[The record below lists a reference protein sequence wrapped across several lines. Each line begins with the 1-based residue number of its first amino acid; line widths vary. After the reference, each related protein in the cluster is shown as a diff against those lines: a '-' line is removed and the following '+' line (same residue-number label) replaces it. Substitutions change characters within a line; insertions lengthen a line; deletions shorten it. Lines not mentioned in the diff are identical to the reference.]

1 MVEFAG
7 HVVTVAEGESGR
19 TRRLSECVELCT
31 SETRQ
36 LLEAQKKASR
46 HKTNQI
52 LTVDFDLVS
61 HSMWIHKTMPTVVS
75 SKHGKGVGVKLKE
88 EGLLPSVGW
97 VKWLPRA
104 GHVVPGP
111 SSCDGANRNSCVSVT
126 DPHRL
131 DLQRI
136 LEVGDSAF
144 SFQI

>member
-1 MVEFAG
+1 
-7 HVVTVAEGESGR
+7 
-19 TRRLSECVELCT
+19 
-31 SETRQ
+31 
-36 LLEAQKKASR
+36 
-46 HKTNQI
+46 
-52 LTVDFDLVS
+52 
-61 HSMWIHKTMPTVVS
+61 MPTVVS

-111 SSCDGANRNSCVSVT
+111 RLCNGAKRNTCVSVT
-126 DPHRL
+126 DPNRL

-136 LEVGDSAF
+136 LEVCDSAF